1 MRIISGSN
9 KGKKLVMPNDKT
21 TRPLKDMAKESIF
34 NILTHAKY
42 INFHIKDSKVLDL
55 FSGIGSFGLE
65 CISRGSKFVFFLEN
79 YPQVL
84 EILKTNISNLNYE
97 NKSKVLDIDAFKID
111 NNTFKKDQKFQIIFC
126 DPPYKEKKIKLL
138 IENLITLDI
147 LEKNGVIIIHR
158 KRGELDNY
166 PKEVSSIYQERR
178 MLAEEYLTK
187 YGFEVYKSNA
197 TMFLWAKLP
206 DDYKNDSMKFSIN
219 LLSKS
224 NVAVSPGV
232 GFGNCGEGHIRLALV
247 ENKQRIRQAMK
258 NFIKIIDSV

>member
-9 KGKKLVMPNDKT
+9 KGKKLIMPNDRT

-42 INFHIKDSKVLDL
+42 INFRLIDTKVLDL

-126 DPPYKEKKIKLL
+126 DPPYKEKKIELL
-138 IENLITLDI
+138 IKKIIEMDI
-147 LEKNGVIIIHR
+147 LEKDGIIIIHR
-158 KRGELDNY
+158 KKGNLDNY
-166 PKEVSSIYQERR
+166 PKKFKVID
-178 MLAEEYLTK
+178 TK
-187 YGFEVYKSNA
+187 SYGLSTFIFGKKSN
-197 TMFLWAKLP
+197 
-206 DDYKNDSMKFSIN
+206 
-219 LLSKS
+219 
-224 NVAVSPGV
+224 
-232 GFGNCGEGHIRLALV
+232 
-247 ENKQRIRQAMK
+247 
-258 NFIKIIDSV
+258 